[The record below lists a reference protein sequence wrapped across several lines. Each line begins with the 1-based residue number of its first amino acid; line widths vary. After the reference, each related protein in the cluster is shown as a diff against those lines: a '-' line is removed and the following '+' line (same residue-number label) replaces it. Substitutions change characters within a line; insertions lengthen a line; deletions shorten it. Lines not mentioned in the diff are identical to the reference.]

1 MVNSFIII
9 LKEQKSLPCLCTHSS
24 EAFHNNI
31 KKNPYYRQGN
41 RMKNMFLIT
50 YVEKTGRELCF
61 SLIFMVF
68 IIYLKDLYQ

>member
-31 KKNPYYRQGN
+31 KKI
-41 RMKNMFLIT
+41 LIT
-50 YVEKTGRELCF
+50 DRGIE
-61 SLIFMVF
+61 
-68 IIYLKDLYQ
+68 

>member
-1 MVNSFIII
+1 
-9 LKEQKSLPCLCTHSS
+9 
-24 EAFHNNI
+24 
-31 KKNPYYRQGN
+31 
-41 RMKNMFLIT
+41 MKNMFLIT